1 MPEYTCGSFGIKL
14 NGCGGTWRA
23 VRKNEE
29 GFLLWES
36 ETYGSKAMK
45 VLTDR
50 EGLVLYNK
58 ASSFKDFGVIT
69 QISKYKRVRDSICRE
84 LLVKEF
90 GKQNGKTIKRKED
103 NSEKK
108 ENNTQNVQPQS
119 EDRTSVNGSSDQKNT
134 PKRPEKR
141 KASGNNA
148 HARESVMSKLREYQK
163 YIEDKKPKAQ

>member
-1 MPEYTCGSFGIKL
+1 MMYLPANLKKYRILKELTQEDVAEFLGITPQSVSK
-14 NGCGGTWRA
+14 
-23 VRKNEE
+23 
-29 GFLLWES
+29 WERGKS
-36 ETYGSKAMK
+36 YPDIT
-45 VLTDR
+45 
-50 EGLVLYNK
+50 LVLYNK

>member
-1 MPEYTCGSFGIKL
+1 MMYLPANLKKYRILKELTQEDVAEFLGITPQSVSK
-14 NGCGGTWRA
+14 
-23 VRKNEE
+23 
-29 GFLLWES
+29 WERGKS
-36 ETYGSKAMK
+36 YPDIT
-45 VLTDR
+45 
-50 EGLVLYNK
+50 LVLYNK

-90 GKQNGKTIKRKED
+90 GKQNEKTIKRKED